1 MQLIEK
7 ECQRQ
12 MLLNNDAFHL
22 SQSEIFDNYREAK
35 TLPPLGW
42 EWKDM
47 TLENIPEDMPNRNRT
62 FQLFEEVRDLE
73 MQWGFL
79 VNPGPGVHKCCARHG

>member
-7 ECQRQ
+7 KRQRQ
-12 MLLNNDAFHL
+12 MLLNNDALRL
-22 SQSEIFDNYREAK
+22 SQNEIFDNCREAK
-35 TLPPLGW
+35 TLPPWGLGW
-42 EWKDM
+42 EDM
-47 TLENIPEDMPNRNRT
+47 TLEDIPNRNRT

-79 VNPGPGVHKCCARHG
+79 VNPGPGVRHG